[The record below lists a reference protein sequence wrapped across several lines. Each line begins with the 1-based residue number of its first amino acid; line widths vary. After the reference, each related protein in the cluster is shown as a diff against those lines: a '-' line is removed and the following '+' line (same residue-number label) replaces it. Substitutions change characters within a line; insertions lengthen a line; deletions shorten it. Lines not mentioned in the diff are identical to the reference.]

1 MKISNDNPCERID
14 TKSRM
19 HTVSAHRDRVCV
31 SAEAHG
37 DGENYSLSQL
47 WMPVA
52 EARDLVRVLQEAIAL
67 TVEYQE
73 MLKPTTEPKE
83 G

>member
-1 MKISNDNPCERID
+1 MKISNDNRCERID

-31 SAEAHG
+31 SADAHG
-37 DGENYSLSQL
+37 DRENYSLSQL

-73 MLKPTTEPKE
+73 MLKPTTETKE

>member
-1 MKISNDNPCERID
+1 
-14 TKSRM
+14 
-19 HTVSAHRDRVCV
+19 VSAD
-31 SAEAHG
+31 AHG
-37 DGENYSLSQL
+37 DRENYSFSHL

-73 MLKPTTEPKE
+73 TLKPTTETKQ